1 MTVTASE
8 PAATMSVE
16 DNPSEML
23 ARRLRAH
30 LQAFATLRLPITYRE
45 AAKGLLL
52 SPPNTIHQV
61 TEALEQLLAEDAAPT
76 APSSRPW
83 SSASGAAACR
93 HRGSSTVRVGSDA
106 SPARLT
112 HGRSRQGAAKLQ
124 WRVVRLAEALARE
137 NAHFAVVA
145 APEEEGLRGRCHPG
159 SAGTQRLQDQSE
171 RRVYAKTQSKV
182 DEHPRFR
189 VTMQTPRRC
198 APMGG
203 SFAPGR
209 VAGFRWNGW
218 QTSAVYA

>member
-106 SPARLT
+106 SPAMQRDRT
-112 HGRSRQGAAKLQ
+112 QGYFMRSSSTRCSPCGR
-124 WRVVRLAEALARE
+124 RLATRAR
-137 NAHFAVVA
+137 
-145 APEEEGLRGRCHPG
+145 LRRRPDRRGGEPHL
-159 SAGTQRLQDQSE
+159 AGTYRPLFGTA
-171 RRVYAKTQSKV
+171 RRPA
-182 DEHPRFR
+182 RR
-189 VTMQTPRRC
+189 RRPRRRR
-198 APMGG
+198 ALQI
-203 SFAPGR
+203 FIK
-209 VAGFRWNGW
+209 AG
-218 QTSAVYA
+218 